1 MKFITHRCRRLAR
14 LARKGYL
21 WFQIRVRG
29 MQTTKVCP
37 KCFDECMVPLRS
49 INLKICPSC
58 QHEIPW
64 QLGHDQQSTLQPS
77 RATRKGT
84 FA

>member
-1 MKFITHRCRRLAR
+1 MSYLTHRRRALTR
-14 LARKGYL
+14 LARKAWL

-29 MQTTKVCP
+29 VQTTKVCP
-37 KCFDECMVPLRS
+37 KCFDEAMVPLRS
-49 INLKICPSC
+49 INQKICPSC

-64 QLGHDQQSTLQPS
+64 RLEHDQQSTLQPS